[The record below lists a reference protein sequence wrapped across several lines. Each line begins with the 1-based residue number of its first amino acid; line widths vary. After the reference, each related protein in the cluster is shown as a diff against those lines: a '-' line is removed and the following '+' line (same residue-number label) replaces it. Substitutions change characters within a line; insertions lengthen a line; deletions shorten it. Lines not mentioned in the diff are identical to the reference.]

1 MRGSHEHIGCGL
13 DMKRSLEVWGR
24 PHWEYPTLVLLT
36 PTFSL
41 EMALLRDFPIK
52 LTKSQKSLCLTQGR
66 LPFLLSF
73 SLSSHFLTLALSR

>member
-1 MRGSHEHIGCGL
+1 MRGSHEHIGCGS

-52 LTKSQKSLCLTQGR
+52 LTKSQKSLCLTGKNLHIKFR
-66 LPFLLSF
+66 AGF
-73 SLSSHFLTLALSR
+73 AIAGK